1 MKFALRLPRFV
12 CVSGCVCVCGWMS
25 ACKRQCV
32 PVWACAEFPCELQLC
47 RNLSAL
53 SPRDAI
59 LGKNHLKKRQKELKS
74 KSQLCRHRLVWVA
87 LDFLSLGFQMPYL
100 LPIK

>member
-1 MKFALRLPRFV
+1 MKFALHLPRFV

-59 LGKNHLKKRQKELKS
+59 LGKKSLEKETERIEIKIS
-74 KSQLCRHRLVWVA
+74 A
-87 LDFLSLGFQMPYL
+87 LQTPACVGSTGFSYFGIPNAIFASY
-100 LPIK
+100 